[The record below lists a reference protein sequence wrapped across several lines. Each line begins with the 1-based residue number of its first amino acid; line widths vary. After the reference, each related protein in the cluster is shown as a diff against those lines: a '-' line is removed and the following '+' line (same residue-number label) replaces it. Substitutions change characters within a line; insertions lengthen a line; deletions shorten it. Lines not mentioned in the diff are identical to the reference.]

1 MKRKLLSAVLAA
13 SMLALTACGGAGQ
26 TQESET
32 SAVQESVTEATQ
44 TNASEESKEEGG
56 DIASRDTLNIAL
68 ADEIVSL
75 DPAYSYD
82 NLTNQVVNQI
92 TQGLLYFDYSGQLQP
107 QLCSSWEAKDA
118 TTYVYQIRDDV
129 NFSDGT
135 PMTMEDVLF
144 SLNRH
149 MDEEVA
155 SYLAWMYANVESIEQ
170 TGDWELTVHLST
182 PDAAWQ
188 YAFATTAGHI
198 ISKAYYE
205 AHADQFGQPGVGV
218 VGTGPYVLD
227 SWTTGSEIKLKYN
240 ENYWDSE
247 QEPQFKN
254 IDFKIITDANTQA
267 TALANG
273 QADYMFDPPTEM
285 LDTIR
290 QSEDMDVTEVDGWTV
305 LWMAMNCQSGPFSD
319 VNVRKAVAYALDKD
333 ALYEGVL
340 TENGSYAKNGMPF
353 SSALYGSEAD
363 SWNAY
368 AETAVDEKNDLEK
381 AKEYMAQSGYPD
393 GFDCSLYI
401 NQDSIYNSI
410 AVYVQAALSEIG
422 INVTIETKSGDEMS
436 NIQFGSTRDYDLAI
450 VRWTADY
457 PDVSGQLYPLF
468 HSSNIAEGGG
478 NTSCYSNEEVDRLLE
493 EEVASIDMKERT
505 ALMQEALTIIA
516 NDTPMIGFDYPF
528 KRVAMN
534 KNLTGFEANASI
546 TRNFFAKDLKTK

>member
-1 MKRKLLSAVLAA
+1 MKKKIFSLIMAA
-13 SMLALTACGGAGQ
+13 CVVMTAGCGGNA
-26 TQESET
+26 S
-32 SAVQESVTEATQ
+32 TQ
-44 TNASEESKEEGG
+44 TAEST
-56 DIASRDTLNIAL
+56 DTQTVSSIADRDTLNIVL

-107 QLCSSWEAKDA
+107 QLCSSWEAVDS

-129 NFSDGT
+129 CFSDGS

-149 MDEEVA
+149 MDEDVA
-155 SYLAWMYANVESIEQ
+155 SYLAWMYANVDSIEQ
-170 TGDWELTVHLST
+170 TGDWEITVHLSV

-198 ISKAYYE
+198 ISKEYYE
-205 AHADQFGQPGVGV
+205 ANAEQFGQPGVGV
-218 VGTGPYVLD
+218 IGTGPYVLD
-227 SWTTGSEIKLKYN
+227 SWTTGSEIKLTYN
-240 ENYWDSE
+240 ENYWDKE
-247 QEPQFKN
+247 NVPQFKN

-267 TALANG
+267 TTLASG

-290 QSEDMDVTEVDGWTV
+290 EAENMSVTEVDGWTV

-319 VNVRKAVAYALDKD
+319 VNVRKAVAYALYKD
-333 ALYEGVL
+333 SLYEGVL

-353 SSALYGSEAD
+353 SSALYGSESE
-363 SWNAY
+363 SWTAY
-368 AETAVDEKNDLEK
+368 AETAVDEKNDIEK
-381 AKEYMAQSGYPD
+381 AKEYLAQSAYPD
-393 GFDCSLYI
+393 GFECSLYI

-410 AVYVQAALSEIG
+410 AVYVQSALSQIG
-422 INVTIETKSGDEMS
+422 IDVTIETKSGDEMS

-478 NTSCYSNEEVDRLLE
+478 NTSCYSNPEVDALLE
-493 EEVASIDMKERT
+493 AEVASIDMKERT
-505 ALMQEALTIIA
+505 ELMQQALTIIA
-516 NDTPMIGFDYPF
+516 NDTPMIGFDYPY

-534 KNLTGFEANASI
+534 SELTGFEANASI
-546 TRNFFAKDLKTK
+546 TWNFFAKDLKTAE

>member
-1 MKRKLLSAVLAA
+1 MKKKIFSLIMAA
-13 SMLALTACGGAGQ
+13 CVVMTAGCGGNA
-26 TQESET
+26 S
-32 SAVQESVTEATQ
+32 TQ
-44 TNASEESKEEGG
+44 TAEST
-56 DIASRDTLNIAL
+56 DTQTVSSIADRDTLNIVL

-107 QLCSSWEAKDA
+107 QLCSSWEAVDS

-129 NFSDGT
+129 CFSDGS

-149 MDEEVA
+149 MDEDVA
-155 SYLAWMYANVESIEQ
+155 SYLAWMYANVDSIEQ
-170 TGDWELTVHLST
+170 TGDWEITVHLSV

-198 ISKAYYE
+198 ISKEYYE
-205 AHADQFGQPGVGV
+205 ANAEQFGQPGVGV
-218 VGTGPYVLD
+218 IGTGPYVLD
-227 SWTTGSEIKLKYN
+227 SWTTGSEIKLTYN
-240 ENYWDSE
+240 ENYWDKE
-247 QEPQFKN
+247 NVPQFKN

-267 TALANG
+267 TTLASG

-290 QSEDMDVTEVDGWTV
+290 EAENMSVTEVDGWTV

-333 ALYEGVL
+333 SLYEGVL

-353 SSALYGSEAD
+353 SSALYGSESE
-363 SWNAY
+363 SWTAY

-381 AKEYMAQSGYPD
+381 AKEYLAQSAYPD
-393 GFDCSLYI
+393 GFECSLYI

-410 AVYVQAALSEIG
+410 AVYVQSALSQIG
-422 INVTIETKSGDEMS
+422 IDVTIETKSGDEMS

-478 NTSCYSNEEVDRLLE
+478 NTSCYSNPEVDALLE
-493 EEVASIDMKERT
+493 AEVASIDMKERT
-505 ALMQEALTIIA
+505 ELMQQALTIIA
-516 NDTPMIGFDYPF
+516 NDTPMIGFDYPY

-534 KNLTGFEANASI
+534 SELTGFEANASI
-546 TRNFFAKDLKTK
+546 TWNFFAKDLKTAE

>member
-1 MKRKLLSAVLAA
+1 MKKKIFSLIMAA
-13 SMLALTACGGAGQ
+13 CVVMTAGCGGNA
-26 TQESET
+26 S
-32 SAVQESVTEATQ
+32 TQ
-44 TNASEESKEEGG
+44 TAEST
-56 DIASRDTLNIAL
+56 DTQTVSSIADRDTLNIVL

-107 QLCSSWEAKDA
+107 QLCSSWEAVDS

-129 NFSDGT
+129 CFSDGS

-149 MDEEVA
+149 MDEDVA
-155 SYLAWMYANVESIEQ
+155 SYLAWMYANVDSIEQ
-170 TGDWELTVHLST
+170 TGDWEITVHLSV

-198 ISKAYYE
+198 ISKEYYE
-205 AHADQFGQPGVGV
+205 ANAEQFGQPGVGV
-218 VGTGPYVLD
+218 IGTGPYVLD
-227 SWTTGSEIKLKYN
+227 SWTTGSEIKLTYN
-240 ENYWDSE
+240 ENYWDKE
-247 QEPQFKN
+247 NVPQFKN

-267 TALANG
+267 TTLASG

-290 QSEDMDVTEVDGWTV
+290 EAENMNVEEVDGWTV

-333 ALYEGVL
+333 SLYEGVL

-353 SSALYGSEAD
+353 SSALYGSESE
-363 SWNAY
+363 SWTAY
-368 AETAVDEKNDLEK
+368 AETAVDEKNDIEK
-381 AKEYMAQSGYPD
+381 AKEYLAQSAYPD
-393 GFDCSLYI
+393 GFECSLYI

-410 AVYVQAALSEIG
+410 AVYVQSALSQIG
-422 INVTIETKSGDEMS
+422 IDVTIETKSGDEMS

-478 NTSCYSNEEVDRLLE
+478 NTSCYSNPEVDALLE
-493 EEVASIDMKERT
+493 AEVASIDMKERT
-505 ALMQEALTIIA
+505 ELMQQALTIIA
-516 NDTPMIGFDYPF
+516 NDTPMIAFDYPY

-534 KNLTGFEANASI
+534 SELTGFEANASI
-546 TRNFFAKDLKTK
+546 TWNFFAKDLKTAE

>member
-1 MKRKLLSAVLAA
+1 MKKKIFSLVMAA
-13 SMLALTACGGAGQ
+13 CVVMTAGCGGNA
-26 TQESET
+26 S
-32 SAVQESVTEATQ
+32 TQ
-44 TNASEESKEEGG
+44 TAEST
-56 DIASRDTLNIAL
+56 DTQTVSSIADRDTLNIVL

-107 QLCSSWEAKDA
+107 QLCSSWEAVDS

-129 NFSDGT
+129 CFSDGS

-149 MDEEVA
+149 MDEDVA
-155 SYLAWMYANVESIEQ
+155 SYLAWMYANVDSIEQ
-170 TGDWELTVHLST
+170 TGDWEITVHLSV

-198 ISKAYYE
+198 ISKEYYE
-205 AHADQFGQPGVGV
+205 ANAEQFGQPGVGV
-218 VGTGPYVLD
+218 IGTGPYVLD
-227 SWTTGSEIKLKYN
+227 SWTTGSEIKLTYN
-240 ENYWDSE
+240 ENYWDKE
-247 QEPQFKN
+247 NVPQFKN

-267 TALANG
+267 TTLASG

-290 QSEDMDVTEVDGWTV
+290 EAENMSVTEVDGWTV

-333 ALYEGVL
+333 SLYEGVL

-353 SSALYGSEAD
+353 SSALYGSESE
-363 SWNAY
+363 SWTAY
-368 AETAVDEKNDLEK
+368 AETAVDEKNDIEK
-381 AKEYMAQSGYPD
+381 AKEYLAQSAYPD
-393 GFDCSLYI
+393 GFECSLYI

-410 AVYVQAALSEIG
+410 AVYVQSALSQIG
-422 INVTIETKSGDEMS
+422 IDVTIETKSGDEMS

-478 NTSCYSNEEVDRLLE
+478 NTSCYSNPEVDALLE
-493 EEVASIDMKERT
+493 AEVASIDMKERT
-505 ALMQEALTIIA
+505 ELMQQALTIIA
-516 NDTPMIGFDYPF
+516 NDTPMIGFDYPY

-534 KNLTGFEANASI
+534 SELTGFEANASI
-546 TRNFFAKDLKTK
+546 TWNFFAKDLKTAE

>member
-1 MKRKLLSAVLAA
+1 MKKKIFSLIMAA
-13 SMLALTACGGAGQ
+13 CVVMTAGCGGNA
-26 TQESET
+26 S
-32 SAVQESVTEATQ
+32 TQ
-44 TNASEESKEEGG
+44 TAEST
-56 DIASRDTLNIAL
+56 DTQTVSNIADRDTLNIVL

-107 QLCSSWEAKDA
+107 QLCSSWEAVDS

-129 NFSDGT
+129 CFSDGS

-149 MDEEVA
+149 MDEDVA
-155 SYLAWMYANVESIEQ
+155 SYLAWMYANVDSIEQ
-170 TGDWELTVHLST
+170 TGDWEITVHLSV

-198 ISKAYYE
+198 ISKEYYE
-205 AHADQFGQPGVGV
+205 ANAEQFGQPGVGV
-218 VGTGPYVLD
+218 IGTGPYVLD
-227 SWTTGSEIKLKYN
+227 SWTTGSEIKLTYN
-240 ENYWDSE
+240 ENYWDKE
-247 QEPQFKN
+247 NVPQFKN

-267 TALANG
+267 TTLASG

-290 QSEDMDVTEVDGWTV
+290 EAENMSVTEVDGWTV

-333 ALYEGVL
+333 SLYEGVL

-353 SSALYGSEAD
+353 SSALYGSESE
-363 SWNAY
+363 SWTAY
-368 AETAVDEKNDLEK
+368 AETAVDEKNDIEK
-381 AKEYMAQSGYPD
+381 AKEYLAQSAYPD
-393 GFDCSLYI
+393 GFECSLYI

-410 AVYVQAALSEIG
+410 AVYVQSALSQIG
-422 INVTIETKSGDEMS
+422 IDVTIETKSGDEMS

-478 NTSCYSNEEVDRLLE
+478 NTSCYSNPEVDALLE
-493 EEVASIDMKERT
+493 AEVASIDMKERT
-505 ALMQEALTIIA
+505 ELMQQALTIIA
-516 NDTPMIGFDYPF
+516 NDTPMIAFDYPY

-534 KNLTGFEANASI
+534 SELTGFEANASI
-546 TRNFFAKDLKTK
+546 TWNFFAKDLKTAE

>member
-1 MKRKLLSAVLAA
+1 MKKKIFSLIMAA
-13 SMLALTACGGAGQ
+13 CVVMTAGCGGNA
-26 TQESET
+26 S
-32 SAVQESVTEATQ
+32 TQ
-44 TNASEESKEEGG
+44 TAEST
-56 DIASRDTLNIAL
+56 DTQTVSNIADRDTLNIVL

-107 QLCSSWEAKDA
+107 QLCSSWEAVDS

-129 NFSDGT
+129 CFSDGS

-149 MDEEVA
+149 MDEDVA
-155 SYLAWMYANVESIEQ
+155 SYLAWMYANVDSIEQ
-170 TGDWELTVHLST
+170 TGDWEITVHLSV

-198 ISKAYYE
+198 ISKEYYE
-205 AHADQFGQPGVGV
+205 ANAEQFGQPGVGV
-218 VGTGPYVLD
+218 IGTGPYVLD
-227 SWTTGSEIKLKYN
+227 SWTTGSEIKLTYN
-240 ENYWDSE
+240 ENYWDKE
-247 QEPQFKN
+247 NVPQFKN

-267 TALANG
+267 TTLASG

-290 QSEDMDVTEVDGWTV
+290 EAENMSVTEVDGWTV

-333 ALYEGVL
+333 SLYEGVL

-353 SSALYGSEAD
+353 SSALYGSESE
-363 SWNAY
+363 SWTAY
-368 AETAVDEKNDLEK
+368 AETAVDEKNDIEK
-381 AKEYMAQSGYPD
+381 AKEYLAQSAYPD
-393 GFDCSLYI
+393 GFECSLYI

-410 AVYVQAALSEIG
+410 AVYVQSALSQIG
-422 INVTIETKSGDEMS
+422 IDVTIETKSGDEMS

-478 NTSCYSNEEVDRLLE
+478 NTSCYSNPEVDALLE
-493 EEVASIDMKERT
+493 AEVASIDMKERT
-505 ALMQEALTIIA
+505 ELMQQALTIIA
-516 NDTPMIGFDYPF
+516 NDTPMIGFDYPY

-534 KNLTGFEANASI
+534 SELTGFEANASI
-546 TRNFFAKDLKTK
+546 TWNFFAKDLKTAE

>member
-1 MKRKLLSAVLAA
+1 MKKKIFSLIMAA
-13 SMLALTACGGAGQ
+13 CVVMTAGCGGNA
-26 TQESET
+26 S
-32 SAVQESVTEATQ
+32 TQ
-44 TNASEESKEEGG
+44 TAEST
-56 DIASRDTLNIAL
+56 DTQTVSSIADRDTLNIVL

-107 QLCSSWEAKDA
+107 QLCSSWEAVDS

-129 NFSDGT
+129 CFSDGS

-149 MDEEVA
+149 MDEDVA
-155 SYLAWMYANVESIEQ
+155 SYLAWMYANVDSIEQ
-170 TGDWELTVHLST
+170 TGDWEITVHLSV

-198 ISKAYYE
+198 ISKEYYE
-205 AHADQFGQPGVGV
+205 ANAEQFGQPGVGV
-218 VGTGPYVLD
+218 IGTGPYVLD
-227 SWTTGSEIKLKYN
+227 SWTTGSEIKLTYN
-240 ENYWDSE
+240 ENYWDKE
-247 QEPQFKN
+247 NVPQFKN

-267 TALANG
+267 TTLASG

-290 QSEDMDVTEVDGWTV
+290 EAENMNVTEVDGWTV

-333 ALYEGVL
+333 SLYEGVL

-353 SSALYGSEAD
+353 SSALYGSESE
-363 SWNAY
+363 SWTAY
-368 AETAVDEKNDLEK
+368 AETAVDEKNDIEK
-381 AKEYMAQSGYPD
+381 AKEYLAQSAYPD
-393 GFDCSLYI
+393 GFECSLYI

-410 AVYVQAALSEIG
+410 AVYVQSALSQIG
-422 INVTIETKSGDEMS
+422 IDVTIETKSGDEMS

-478 NTSCYSNEEVDRLLE
+478 NTSCYSNPEVDALLE
-493 EEVASIDMKERT
+493 AEVASIDMKERT
-505 ALMQEALTIIA
+505 ELMQQALTIIA
-516 NDTPMIGFDYPF
+516 NDTPMIGFDYPY

-534 KNLTGFEANASI
+534 SELTGFEANASI
-546 TRNFFAKDLKTK
+546 TWNFFAKDLKTAE

>member
-1 MKRKLLSAVLAA
+1 MKKKIFSLIMAA
-13 SMLALTACGGAGQ
+13 CVVMTAGCGGNA
-26 TQESET
+26 S
-32 SAVQESVTEATQ
+32 TQ
-44 TNASEESKEEGG
+44 TAEST
-56 DIASRDTLNIAL
+56 DTQTVSSIADRDTLNIVL

-107 QLCSSWEAKDA
+107 QLCSSWEAVDS

-129 NFSDGT
+129 CFSDGS

-149 MDEEVA
+149 MDEDVA
-155 SYLAWMYANVESIEQ
+155 SYLAWMYANVDSIEQ
-170 TGDWELTVHLST
+170 TGDWEITVHLSV

-198 ISKAYYE
+198 ISKEYYE
-205 AHADQFGQPGVGV
+205 ENAEQFGQPGVGV
-218 VGTGPYVLD
+218 IGTGPYVLD
-227 SWTTGSEIKLKYN
+227 SWTTGSEIKLTYN
-240 ENYWDSE
+240 ENYWDKE
-247 QEPQFKN
+247 NVPQFKN

-267 TALANG
+267 TTLASG

-290 QSEDMDVTEVDGWTV
+290 EAENMSVTEVDGWTV

-333 ALYEGVL
+333 SLYEGVL

-353 SSALYGSEAD
+353 SSALYGSESE
-363 SWNAY
+363 SWTAY
-368 AETAVDEKNDLEK
+368 AETAVDEKNDIEK
-381 AKEYMAQSGYPD
+381 AKEYLAQSAYPD
-393 GFDCSLYI
+393 GFECSLYI

-410 AVYVQAALSEIG
+410 AVYVQSALSQIG
-422 INVTIETKSGDEMS
+422 IDVTIETKSGDEMS

-478 NTSCYSNEEVDRLLE
+478 NTSCYSNPEVDALLE
-493 EEVASIDMKERT
+493 AEVASIDMKERT
-505 ALMQEALTIIA
+505 ELMQQALTIIA
-516 NDTPMIGFDYPF
+516 NDTPMIAFDYPY

-534 KNLTGFEANASI
+534 SELTGFEANASI
-546 TRNFFAKDLKTK
+546 TWNFFAKDLKTAE

>member
-1 MKRKLLSAVLAA
+1 MKKKIFSLIMAA
-13 SMLALTACGGAGQ
+13 CVVMKAGCGGNA
-26 TQESET
+26 S
-32 SAVQESVTEATQ
+32 TQ
-44 TNASEESKEEGG
+44 TAEST
-56 DIASRDTLNIAL
+56 DTQTVSSIADRDTLNIVL

-107 QLCSSWEAKDA
+107 QLCSSWEAVDS

-129 NFSDGT
+129 CFSDGS

-149 MDEEVA
+149 MDEDVA
-155 SYLAWMYANVESIEQ
+155 SYLAWMYANVDSIEQ
-170 TGDWELTVHLST
+170 TGDWEITVHLSV

-198 ISKAYYE
+198 ISKEYYE
-205 AHADQFGQPGVGV
+205 ENAEQFGQPGVGV
-218 VGTGPYVLD
+218 IGTGPYVLD
-227 SWTTGSEIKLKYN
+227 SWTTGSEIKLTYN
-240 ENYWDSE
+240 ENYWDKE
-247 QEPQFKN
+247 NVPQFKN

-267 TALANG
+267 TTLASG

-290 QSEDMDVTEVDGWTV
+290 EAENMSVTEVDGWTV

-333 ALYEGVL
+333 SLYEGVL

-353 SSALYGSEAD
+353 SSALYGSESE
-363 SWNAY
+363 SWTAY
-368 AETAVDEKNDLEK
+368 AETAVDEKNDIEK
-381 AKEYMAQSGYPD
+381 AKEYLAQSAYPD
-393 GFDCSLYI
+393 GFECSLYI

-410 AVYVQAALSEIG
+410 AVYVQSALSQIG
-422 INVTIETKSGDEMS
+422 IDVTIETKSGDEMS

-478 NTSCYSNEEVDRLLE
+478 NTSCYSNPEVDALLE
-493 EEVASIDMKERT
+493 AEVASIDMKERT
-505 ALMQEALTIIA
+505 ELMQQALTIIA
-516 NDTPMIGFDYPF
+516 NDTPMIAFDYPY

-534 KNLTGFEANASI
+534 SELTGFEANASI
-546 TRNFFAKDLKTK
+546 TWNFFAKDLKTAE

>member
-1 MKRKLLSAVLAA
+1 MKKKIFSLIMAA
-13 SMLALTACGGAGQ
+13 CVVMTAGCGGNA
-26 TQESET
+26 S
-32 SAVQESVTEATQ
+32 TQ
-44 TNASEESKEEGG
+44 TAEST
-56 DIASRDTLNIAL
+56 DTQTVSSIADRDTLNIVL

-107 QLCSSWEAKDA
+107 QLCSSWEAVDS

-129 NFSDGT
+129 CFSDGS

-149 MDEEVA
+149 MDEDVA
-155 SYLAWMYANVESIEQ
+155 SYLAWMYANVDSIEQ
-170 TGDWELTVHLST
+170 TGDWEITVHLT
-182 PDAAWQ
+182 EPDAAWQ

-198 ISKAYYE
+198 ISKEYYE
-205 AHADQFGQPGVGV
+205 ENAEQFGQPGVGV
-218 VGTGPYVLD
+218 IGTGPYVLD
-227 SWTTGSEIKLKYN
+227 SWTTGSEIKLTYN
-240 ENYWDSE
+240 ENYWDKE
-247 QEPQFKN
+247 NVPQFKN

-267 TALANG
+267 TTLASG

-290 QSEDMDVTEVDGWTV
+290 EAENMSVTEVDGWTV

-333 ALYEGVL
+333 SLYEGVL

-353 SSALYGSEAD
+353 SSALYGSESE
-363 SWNAY
+363 SWTAY
-368 AETAVDEKNDLEK
+368 AETAVDEKNDIEK
-381 AKEYMAQSGYPD
+381 AKEYLAQSAYPD
-393 GFDCSLYI
+393 GFECSLYI

-410 AVYVQAALSEIG
+410 AVYVQSALSQIG
-422 INVTIETKSGDEMS
+422 IDVTIETKSGDEMS

-478 NTSCYSNEEVDRLLE
+478 NTSCYSNPEVDALLE
-493 EEVASIDMKERT
+493 AEVASIDMKERT
-505 ALMQEALTIIA
+505 ELMQQALTIIA
-516 NDTPMIGFDYPF
+516 NDTPMIGFDYPY

-534 KNLTGFEANASI
+534 SELTGFEANASI
-546 TRNFFAKDLKTK
+546 TWNFFAKDLKTAE

>member
-1 MKRKLLSAVLAA
+1 MKKKIFSLIMAA
-13 SMLALTACGGAGQ
+13 CVVMTAGCGGNA
-26 TQESET
+26 S
-32 SAVQESVTEATQ
+32 TQ
-44 TNASEESKEEGG
+44 TAEST
-56 DIASRDTLNIAL
+56 DTQTVSSIADRDTLNIVL

-107 QLCSSWEAKDA
+107 QLCSSWEAVDS

-129 NFSDGT
+129 CFSDGS

-149 MDEEVA
+149 MDEDVA
-155 SYLAWMYANVESIEQ
+155 SYLAWMYANVDSIEQ
-170 TGDWELTVHLST
+170 TGDWEITVHLSV

-198 ISKAYYE
+198 ISKEYYE
-205 AHADQFGQPGVGV
+205 ANDEQFGQPGVGV
-218 VGTGPYVLD
+218 IGTGPYVLD
-227 SWTTGSEIKLKYN
+227 SWTTGSEIKLTYN
-240 ENYWDSE
+240 ENYWDKE
-247 QEPQFKN
+247 NVPQFKN

-267 TALANG
+267 TTLASG

-290 QSEDMDVTEVDGWTV
+290 EAENMSVTEVDGWTV

-333 ALYEGVL
+333 SLYEGVL

-353 SSALYGSEAD
+353 SSALYGSESE
-363 SWNAY
+363 SWTAY
-368 AETAVDEKNDLEK
+368 AETAVDEKNDIEK
-381 AKEYMAQSGYPD
+381 AKEYLAQSAYPD
-393 GFDCSLYI
+393 GFECSLYI

-410 AVYVQAALSEIG
+410 AVYVQSALSQIG
-422 INVTIETKSGDEMS
+422 IDVTIETKSGDEMS

-450 VRWTADY
+450 VRWTSDY

-478 NTSCYSNEEVDRLLE
+478 NTSCYSNPEVDALLE
-493 EEVASIDMKERT
+493 AEVASIDMKERT
-505 ALMQEALTIIA
+505 ELMQQALTIIA
-516 NDTPMIGFDYPF
+516 NDTPMIGFDYPY

-534 KNLTGFEANASI
+534 SELTGFEANASI
-546 TRNFFAKDLKTK
+546 TWNFFAKDLKTAE

>member
-1 MKRKLLSAVLAA
+1 MKKKIFSLIMAA
-13 SMLALTACGGAGQ
+13 CVVMTAGCGGNA
-26 TQESET
+26 S
-32 SAVQESVTEATQ
+32 TQ
-44 TNASEESKEEGG
+44 TAEST
-56 DIASRDTLNIAL
+56 DTQTVSSIAERDTLNIVL

-107 QLCSSWEAKDA
+107 QLCSSWEAVDS

-129 NFSDGT
+129 CFSDGS

-149 MDEEVA
+149 MDEDVA
-155 SYLAWMYANVESIEQ
+155 SYLAWMYANVDSIEQ
-170 TGDWELTVHLST
+170 TGDWEITVHLSV

-198 ISKAYYE
+198 ISKEYYE
-205 AHADQFGQPGVGV
+205 ANAEQFGQPGVGV
-218 VGTGPYVLD
+218 IGTGPYVLD
-227 SWTTGSEIKLKYN
+227 SWTTGSEIKLTYN
-240 ENYWDSE
+240 ENYWDKE
-247 QEPQFKN
+247 NVPQFKN

-267 TALANG
+267 TTLASG

-290 QSEDMDVTEVDGWTV
+290 EAENMSVTEVDGWTV

-319 VNVRKAVAYALDKD
+319 ANVRKAVAYALDKD
-333 ALYEGVL
+333 SLYEGVL

-353 SSALYGSEAD
+353 SSALYGSESE
-363 SWNAY
+363 SWTAY
-368 AETAVDEKNDLEK
+368 AETAVDEKNDIEK
-381 AKEYMAQSGYPD
+381 AKEYLAQSAYPD
-393 GFDCSLYI
+393 GFECSLYI

-410 AVYVQAALSEIG
+410 AVYVQSALSQIG
-422 INVTIETKSGDEMS
+422 IDVTIETKSGDEMS

-478 NTSCYSNEEVDRLLE
+478 NTSCYSNPEVDALLE
-493 EEVASIDMKERT
+493 AEVASIDMKERT
-505 ALMQEALTIIA
+505 ELMQQALTIIA
-516 NDTPMIGFDYPF
+516 NDTPMIGFDYPY

-534 KNLTGFEANASI
+534 SELTGFEANASI
-546 TRNFFAKDLKTK
+546 TWNFFAKDLKTAE

>member
-1 MKRKLLSAVLAA
+1 MKKKIFSLIMAA
-13 SMLALTACGGAGQ
+13 CVVMTAGCGGNA
-26 TQESET
+26 S
-32 SAVQESVTEATQ
+32 TQ
-44 TNASEESKEEGG
+44 TAEST
-56 DIASRDTLNIAL
+56 DTQTVSSIADRDTLNIVL

-107 QLCSSWEAKDA
+107 QLCSSWEAVDS

-129 NFSDGT
+129 CFSDGS

-149 MDEEVA
+149 MDEDVA
-155 SYLAWMYANVESIEQ
+155 SYLAWMYANVDSIEQ
-170 TGDWELTVHLST
+170 TGDWEITVHLT
-182 PDAAWQ
+182 EPDAAWQ

-198 ISKAYYE
+198 ISKKYYE
-205 AHADQFGQPGVGV
+205 ENAEQFGQPGVGV
-218 VGTGPYVLD
+218 IGTGPYVLD
-227 SWTTGSEIKLKYN
+227 SWTTGSEIKLTYN
-240 ENYWDSE
+240 ENYWDKE
-247 QEPQFKN
+247 NVPQFKN

-267 TALANG
+267 TTLASG

-290 QSEDMDVTEVDGWTV
+290 EAENMSVEEVDGWTV

-319 VNVRKAVAYALDKD
+319 VNVRKAVAYTLDKD
-333 ALYEGVL
+333 SLYEGVL

-353 SSALYGSEAD
+353 SSALYGSEAE
-363 SWNAY
+363 SWTAY
-368 AETAVDEKNDLEK
+368 AETAVDEKNDIEK
-381 AKEYMAQSGYPD
+381 AKEYLAQSAYPD
-393 GFDCSLYI
+393 GFECSLYI

-410 AVYVQAALSEIG
+410 AVYVQSALSQIG
-422 INVTIETKSGDEMS
+422 IDVTIETKSGDEMS

-478 NTSCYSNEEVDRLLE
+478 NTSCYSNPEVDALLE
-493 EEVASIDMKERT
+493 AEVASIDMKERT
-505 ALMQEALTIIA
+505 ELMQQALTIIA
-516 NDTPMIGFDYPF
+516 NDTPMIAFDYPY

-534 KNLTGFEANASI
+534 SELTGFEANASI
-546 TRNFFAKDLKTK
+546 TWNFFAKDLKTAE

>member
-1 MKRKLLSAVLAA
+1 MKKKIFSLIMAA
-13 SMLALTACGGAGQ
+13 CVVMTAGCGGNA
-26 TQESET
+26 S
-32 SAVQESVTEATQ
+32 TQ
-44 TNASEESKEEGG
+44 TAEST
-56 DIASRDTLNIAL
+56 DTQTVSSIADRDTLNIVL

-107 QLCSSWEAKDA
+107 QLCSSWEAVDS

-129 NFSDGT
+129 CFSDGS

-149 MDEEVA
+149 MDEDVA
-155 SYLAWMYANVESIEQ
+155 SYLAWMYANVDSIEQ
-170 TGDWELTVHLST
+170 TGDWEITVHLSV

-198 ISKAYYE
+198 ISKEYYE
-205 AHADQFGQPGVGV
+205 ANAEQFGQPGVGV
-218 VGTGPYVLD
+218 IGTGPYVLD
-227 SWTTGSEIKLKYN
+227 SWTTGSEIKLTYN
-240 ENYWDSE
+240 ENYWDKE
-247 QEPQFKN
+247 NVPQFKN

-267 TALANG
+267 TTLASG

-290 QSEDMDVTEVDGWTV
+290 EAENMSVEEVDGWTV

-333 ALYEGVL
+333 SLYEGVL

-353 SSALYGSEAD
+353 SSALYGSESE
-363 SWNAY
+363 SWTAY
-368 AETAVDEKNDLEK
+368 AETAVDEKNDIEK
-381 AKEYMAQSGYPD
+381 AKEYLAQSAYPD
-393 GFDCSLYI
+393 GFECSLYI

-410 AVYVQAALSEIG
+410 AVYVQSALSQIG
-422 INVTIETKSGDEMS
+422 IDVTIETKSGDEMS

-478 NTSCYSNEEVDRLLE
+478 NTSCYSNPEVDALLE
-493 EEVASIDMKERT
+493 AEVASIDMKERT
-505 ALMQEALTIIA
+505 ELMQQALTIIA
-516 NDTPMIGFDYPF
+516 NDTPMIAFDYPY

-534 KNLTGFEANASI
+534 SELTGFEANASI
-546 TRNFFAKDLKTK
+546 TWNFFAKDLKTAE

>member
-1 MKRKLLSAVLAA
+1 MKKKIFSLIMAA
-13 SMLALTACGGAGQ
+13 CVVMTAGCGGNA
-26 TQESET
+26 S
-32 SAVQESVTEATQ
+32 TQ
-44 TNASEESKEEGG
+44 TAEST
-56 DIASRDTLNIAL
+56 DTQTVSSIADRDTLNIVL

-107 QLCSSWEAKDA
+107 QLCSSWEAVDS

-129 NFSDGT
+129 CFSDGS

-149 MDEEVA
+149 MDEDVA
-155 SYLAWMYANVESIEQ
+155 SYLAWMYANVDSIEQ
-170 TGDWELTVHLST
+170 TGDWEITVHLSV

-198 ISKAYYE
+198 ISKEYYE
-205 AHADQFGQPGVGV
+205 ANAEQFGQPGVGV
-218 VGTGPYVLD
+218 IGTGPYVLD
-227 SWTTGSEIKLKYN
+227 SWTTGSEIKLTYN
-240 ENYWDSE
+240 ENYWDKE
-247 QEPQFKN
+247 NVPQFKN

-267 TALANG
+267 TTLASG

-290 QSEDMDVTEVDGWTV
+290 EAENMNVEEVDGWTV

-333 ALYEGVL
+333 SLYEGVL

-353 SSALYGSEAD
+353 SSALYGSESE
-363 SWNAY
+363 SWTAY
-368 AETAVDEKNDLEK
+368 AETAVDEKNDIEK
-381 AKEYMAQSGYPD
+381 AKEYLAQSAYPD
-393 GFDCSLYI
+393 GFECSLYI

-410 AVYVQAALSEIG
+410 AVYVQSALSQIG
-422 INVTIETKSGDEMS
+422 IDVTIETKSGDEMS

-478 NTSCYSNEEVDRLLE
+478 NTSCYSNPEVDALLE
-493 EEVASIDMKERT
+493 AEVASIDMKERT
-505 ALMQEALTIIA
+505 ELMQQALTIIA
-516 NDTPMIGFDYPF
+516 NDTPMIGFDYPY

-534 KNLTGFEANASI
+534 SELTGFEANASI
-546 TRNFFAKDLKTK
+546 TWNFFAKDLKTAE

>member
-1 MKRKLLSAVLAA
+1 MKKKIFSLIMAA
-13 SMLALTACGGAGQ
+13 CVVMTAGCGGNA
-26 TQESET
+26 S
-32 SAVQESVTEATQ
+32 TQ
-44 TNASEESKEEGG
+44 TAEST
-56 DIASRDTLNIAL
+56 DTQTVSSIADRDTLNIVL

-107 QLCSSWEAKDA
+107 QLCSSWEAVDS

-129 NFSDGT
+129 CFSDGS

-149 MDEEVA
+149 MDEDVA
-155 SYLAWMYANVESIEQ
+155 SYLAWMYANVDSIEQ
-170 TGDWELTVHLST
+170 TGDWEITVHLSV

-198 ISKAYYE
+198 ISKEYYE
-205 AHADQFGQPGVGV
+205 ANAEQFGQPGVGV
-218 VGTGPYVLD
+218 IGTGPYVLD
-227 SWTTGSEIKLKYN
+227 SWTTGSEIKLTYN
-240 ENYWDSE
+240 ENYWDKE
-247 QEPQFKN
+247 NVPQFKN

-267 TALANG
+267 TTLASG

-290 QSEDMDVTEVDGWTV
+290 EAENMSVEEVDGWTV

-333 ALYEGVL
+333 SLYEGVL

-353 SSALYGSEAD
+353 SSALYGSEAE
-363 SWNAY
+363 SWTAY
-368 AETAVDEKNDLEK
+368 AETAVDEKNDIEK
-381 AKEYMAQSGYPD
+381 AKEYLAQSAYPD
-393 GFDCSLYI
+393 GFECSLYI

-410 AVYVQAALSEIG
+410 AVYVQSALSQIG
-422 INVTIETKSGDEMS
+422 IDVTIETKSGDEMS

-478 NTSCYSNEEVDRLLE
+478 NTSCYSNPEVDALLE
-493 EEVASIDMKERT
+493 AEVASIDMKERT
-505 ALMQEALTIIA
+505 ELMQQALTIIA
-516 NDTPMIGFDYPF
+516 NDTPMIGFDYPY

-534 KNLTGFEANASI
+534 SELTGFEANASI
-546 TRNFFAKDLKTK
+546 TWNFFAKDLKTAE

>member
-1 MKRKLLSAVLAA
+1 MKKKIFSLIMAA
-13 SMLALTACGGAGQ
+13 CVVMTAGCGGNA
-26 TQESET
+26 S
-32 SAVQESVTEATQ
+32 TQ
-44 TNASEESKEEGG
+44 TAEST
-56 DIASRDTLNIAL
+56 DTQTVSSIADRDTLNIVL

-107 QLCSSWEAKDA
+107 QLCSSWEAVDS

-129 NFSDGT
+129 CFSDGS

-149 MDEEVA
+149 MDEDVA
-155 SYLAWMYANVESIEQ
+155 SYLAWMYANVDSIEQ
-170 TGDWELTVHLST
+170 TGDWEITVHLSV

-198 ISKAYYE
+198 ISKEYYE
-205 AHADQFGQPGVGV
+205 ENAEQFGQPGVGV
-218 VGTGPYVLD
+218 IGTGPYVLD
-227 SWTTGSEIKLKYN
+227 SWTTGSEIKLTYN
-240 ENYWDSE
+240 ENYWDKE
-247 QEPQFKN
+247 NVPQFKN

-267 TALANG
+267 TTLASG

-290 QSEDMDVTEVDGWTV
+290 EAENMSVTEVDGWTV

-319 VNVRKAVAYALDKD
+319 VNVRKAVAYTLDKD
-333 ALYEGVL
+333 SLYEGVL

-353 SSALYGSEAD
+353 SSALYGSESE
-363 SWNAY
+363 SWTAY
-368 AETAVDEKNDLEK
+368 AETAVDEKNDIEK
-381 AKEYMAQSGYPD
+381 AKEYLAQSAYPD
-393 GFDCSLYI
+393 GFECSLYI

-410 AVYVQAALSEIG
+410 AVYVQSALSQIG
-422 INVTIETKSGDEMS
+422 IDVTIETKSGDEMS

-478 NTSCYSNEEVDRLLE
+478 NTSCYSNPEVDALLE
-493 EEVASIDMKERT
+493 AEVASIDMKERT
-505 ALMQEALTIIA
+505 ELMQQALTIIA
-516 NDTPMIGFDYPF
+516 NDTPMIGFDYPY

-534 KNLTGFEANASI
+534 SELTGFEANASI
-546 TRNFFAKDLKTK
+546 TWNFFAKDLKTAE

>member
-1 MKRKLLSAVLAA
+1 MKKKIFSLIMAA
-13 SMLALTACGGAGQ
+13 CVVMTAGCGGNA
-26 TQESET
+26 S
-32 SAVQESVTEATQ
+32 TQ
-44 TNASEESKEEGG
+44 TAEST
-56 DIASRDTLNIAL
+56 DTQTVSSIADRDTLNIVL

-107 QLCSSWEAKDA
+107 QLCSSWEAVDS

-129 NFSDGT
+129 CFSDGS

-149 MDEEVA
+149 MDEDVA
-155 SYLAWMYANVESIEQ
+155 SYLAWMYANVDSIEQ
-170 TGDWELTVHLST
+170 TGDWEITVHLSV

-198 ISKAYYE
+198 ISKEYYE
-205 AHADQFGQPGVGV
+205 ANAEQFGQPGVGV
-218 VGTGPYVLD
+218 IGTGPYVLD
-227 SWTTGSEIKLKYN
+227 SWTTGSEIKLTYN
-240 ENYWDSE
+240 ENYWDKE
-247 QEPQFKN
+247 NVPQFKN

-267 TALANG
+267 TTLASG

-290 QSEDMDVTEVDGWTV
+290 EAENMSVTEVDGWTV

-333 ALYEGVL
+333 SLYEGVL

-353 SSALYGSEAD
+353 SSALYGSESE
-363 SWNAY
+363 SWTAY
-368 AETAVDEKNDLEK
+368 AETAVDEKNDIEK
-381 AKEYMAQSGYPD
+381 AKEYLAQSAYPD
-393 GFDCSLYI
+393 GFECSLYI

-410 AVYVQAALSEIG
+410 AVYVQSALSQIG
-422 INVTIETKSGDEMS
+422 IDVTIETKSGDEMS

-478 NTSCYSNEEVDRLLE
+478 NTSCYSNPEVDALLE
-493 EEVASIDMKERT
+493 AEVASIDMKERT
-505 ALMQEALTIIA
+505 ELMQQALTIIA
-516 NDTPMIGFDYPF
+516 NDTPMIAFDYPY

-534 KNLTGFEANASI
+534 SELTGFEANASI
-546 TRNFFAKDLKTK
+546 TWNFFAKDLKTAE

>member
-1 MKRKLLSAVLAA
+1 MKKKIFSLIMAA
-13 SMLALTACGGAGQ
+13 CVVMTAGCGGNA
-26 TQESET
+26 S
-32 SAVQESVTEATQ
+32 TQ
-44 TNASEESKEEGG
+44 TAEST
-56 DIASRDTLNIAL
+56 DTQTVSSIADRDTLNIVL

-107 QLCSSWEAKDA
+107 QLCSSWEAVDS

-129 NFSDGT
+129 CFSDGS

-149 MDEEVA
+149 MDEDVA
-155 SYLAWMYANVESIEQ
+155 SYLAWMYANVDSIEQ
-170 TGDWELTVHLST
+170 TGDWEITVHLSV

-198 ISKAYYE
+198 ISKEYYE
-205 AHADQFGQPGVGV
+205 ENAEQFGQPGVGV
-218 VGTGPYVLD
+218 IGTGPYVLD
-227 SWTTGSEIKLKYN
+227 SWTTGSEIKLTYN
-240 ENYWDSE
+240 ENYWDKE
-247 QEPQFKN
+247 NVPQFKN

-267 TALANG
+267 TTLASG

-290 QSEDMDVTEVDGWTV
+290 EAENMNVTEVDGWTV

-333 ALYEGVL
+333 SLYEGVL

-353 SSALYGSEAD
+353 SSALYGSESE
-363 SWNAY
+363 SWTAY
-368 AETAVDEKNDLEK
+368 AETAVDEKNDIEK
-381 AKEYMAQSGYPD
+381 AKEYLAQSAYPD
-393 GFDCSLYI
+393 GFECSLYI

-410 AVYVQAALSEIG
+410 AVYVQSALSQIG
-422 INVTIETKSGDEMS
+422 IDVTIETKSGDEMS

-478 NTSCYSNEEVDRLLE
+478 NTSCYSNPEVDALLE
-493 EEVASIDMKERT
+493 AEVASIDMKERT
-505 ALMQEALTIIA
+505 ELMQQALTIIA
-516 NDTPMIGFDYPF
+516 NDTPMIGFDYPY

-534 KNLTGFEANASI
+534 SELTGFEANASI
-546 TRNFFAKDLKTK
+546 TWNFFAKDLKTAE

>member
-1 MKRKLLSAVLAA
+1 MKKKIFSLIMAA
-13 SMLALTACGGAGQ
+13 CVVMTAGCGGNA
-26 TQESET
+26 S
-32 SAVQESVTEATQ
+32 TQ
-44 TNASEESKEEGG
+44 TAEST
-56 DIASRDTLNIAL
+56 DTQTVSSIADRDTLNIVL

-107 QLCSSWEAKDA
+107 QLCSSWEAVDS

-129 NFSDGT
+129 CFSDGS

-149 MDEEVA
+149 MDEDVA
-155 SYLAWMYANVESIEQ
+155 SYLAWMYANVDSIEQ
-170 TGDWELTVHLST
+170 TGDWEITVHLSV

-198 ISKAYYE
+198 ISKEYYE
-205 AHADQFGQPGVGV
+205 ANAEQFGQPGVGV
-218 VGTGPYVLD
+218 IGTGPYVLD
-227 SWTTGSEIKLKYN
+227 SWTTGSEIKLTYN
-240 ENYWDSE
+240 ENYWDKE
-247 QEPQFKN
+247 NVPQFKN

-267 TALANG
+267 TTLASG

-290 QSEDMDVTEVDGWTV
+290 EAENMSVTEVDGWTV

-333 ALYEGVL
+333 SLYEGVL

-353 SSALYGSEAD
+353 SSALYGSESE
-363 SWNAY
+363 SWTAY
-368 AETAVDEKNDLEK
+368 AETAVDEKNDIEK
-381 AKEYMAQSGYPD
+381 AKEYLAQSAYPD
-393 GFDCSLYI
+393 GFECSLYI

-410 AVYVQAALSEIG
+410 AVYVQSALRQIG
-422 INVTIETKSGDEMS
+422 IDVTIETKSGDEMS

-478 NTSCYSNEEVDRLLE
+478 NTSCYSNPEVDALLE
-493 EEVASIDMKERT
+493 AEVASIDMKERT
-505 ALMQEALTIIA
+505 ELMQQALTIIA
-516 NDTPMIGFDYPF
+516 NDTPMIGFDYPY

-534 KNLTGFEANASI
+534 SELTGFEANASI
-546 TRNFFAKDLKTK
+546 TWNFFAKDLKTAE

>member
-1 MKRKLLSAVLAA
+1 MKKKIFSLIMAA
-13 SMLALTACGGAGQ
+13 CVVMTAGCGGNA
-26 TQESET
+26 S
-32 SAVQESVTEATQ
+32 TQ
-44 TNASEESKEEGG
+44 TAEST
-56 DIASRDTLNIAL
+56 DTQTVSSIADRDTLNIVL

-107 QLCSSWEAKDA
+107 QLCSSWEAVDS

-129 NFSDGT
+129 CFSDGS

-149 MDEEVA
+149 MDEDVA
-155 SYLAWMYANVESIEQ
+155 SYLAWMYANVDSIEQ
-170 TGDWELTVHLST
+170 TGDWEITVHLT
-182 PDAAWQ
+182 EPDAAWQ

-198 ISKAYYE
+198 ISKEYYE
-205 AHADQFGQPGVGV
+205 ANAEQFGQPGVGV
-218 VGTGPYVLD
+218 IGTGPYVLD
-227 SWTTGSEIKLKYN
+227 SWTTGSEIKLTYN
-240 ENYWDSE
+240 ENYWDKE
-247 QEPQFKN
+247 NVPQFKN

-267 TALANG
+267 TTLASG

-290 QSEDMDVTEVDGWTV
+290 EAENMSVTEVDGWTV

-333 ALYEGVL
+333 SLYEGVL

-353 SSALYGSEAD
+353 SSALYGSESE
-363 SWNAY
+363 SWTAY
-368 AETAVDEKNDLEK
+368 AETAVDEKNDIEK
-381 AKEYMAQSGYPD
+381 AKEYLAQSAYPD
-393 GFDCSLYI
+393 GFECSLYI

-410 AVYVQAALSEIG
+410 AVYVQSALSQIG
-422 INVTIETKSGDEMS
+422 IDVTIETKSGDEMS

-478 NTSCYSNEEVDRLLE
+478 NTSCYSNPEVDALLE
-493 EEVASIDMKERT
+493 AEVASIDMKERT
-505 ALMQEALTIIA
+505 ELMQQALTIIA
-516 NDTPMIGFDYPF
+516 NDTPMIAFDYPY

-534 KNLTGFEANASI
+534 SELTGFEANASI
-546 TRNFFAKDLKTK
+546 TWNFFAKDLKTAE

>member
-1 MKRKLLSAVLAA
+1 MKKKIFSLVMAA
-13 SMLALTACGGAGQ
+13 CVVMTAGCGGNA
-26 TQESET
+26 S
-32 SAVQESVTEATQ
+32 TQ
-44 TNASEESKEEGG
+44 TAEST
-56 DIASRDTLNIAL
+56 DTQTVSSIADRDTLNIVL

-107 QLCSSWEAKDA
+107 QLCSSWEAVDS

-129 NFSDGT
+129 CFSDGS

-149 MDEEVA
+149 MDEDVA
-155 SYLAWMYANVESIEQ
+155 SYLAWMYANVDSIEQ
-170 TGDWELTVHLST
+170 TGDWEITVHLSV

-198 ISKAYYE
+198 ISKEYYE
-205 AHADQFGQPGVGV
+205 ANAEQFGQPGVGV
-218 VGTGPYVLD
+218 IGTGPYVLD
-227 SWTTGSEIKLKYN
+227 SWTTGSEIKLTYN
-240 ENYWDSE
+240 ENYWDKE
-247 QEPQFKN
+247 NVPQFKN

-267 TALANG
+267 TTLASG

-290 QSEDMDVTEVDGWTV
+290 EAENMSVTEVDGWTV

-333 ALYEGVL
+333 SLYEGVL

-353 SSALYGSEAD
+353 SSALYGSESE
-363 SWNAY
+363 SWTAY
-368 AETAVDEKNDLEK
+368 AETAVDEKNDIEK
-381 AKEYMAQSGYPD
+381 AKEYLAQSAYPD
-393 GFDCSLYI
+393 GFECSLYI

-410 AVYVQAALSEIG
+410 AVYVQSALSQIG
-422 INVTIETKSGDEMS
+422 IDVTIETKSGDEMS

-478 NTSCYSNEEVDRLLE
+478 NTSCYSNPEVDALLE
-493 EEVASIDMKERT
+493 DEVASIDMKERT
-505 ALMQEALTIIA
+505 ELMQQALTIIA
-516 NDTPMIGFDYPF
+516 NDTPMIGFDYPY

-534 KNLTGFEANASI
+534 SELTGFEANASI
-546 TRNFFAKDLKTK
+546 TWNFFAKDLKTAE

>member
-1 MKRKLLSAVLAA
+1 MKKKIFSLIMAA
-13 SMLALTACGGAGQ
+13 CVVMTAGCGGDA
-26 TQESET
+26 S
-32 SAVQESVTEATQ
+32 TQ
-44 TNASEESKEEGG
+44 TAEST
-56 DIASRDTLNIAL
+56 DTQTVSSIADRDTLNIVL

-107 QLCSSWEAKDA
+107 QLCSSWEAVDS

-129 NFSDGT
+129 CFSDGS

-149 MDEEVA
+149 MDEDVA
-155 SYLAWMYANVESIEQ
+155 SYLAWMYANVDSIEQ
-170 TGDWELTVHLST
+170 TGDWEITVHLSV

-198 ISKAYYE
+198 ISKEYYE
-205 AHADQFGQPGVGV
+205 ANAEQFGQPGVGV
-218 VGTGPYVLD
+218 IGTGPYVLD
-227 SWTTGSEIKLKYN
+227 SWTTGSEIKLTYN
-240 ENYWDSE
+240 ENYWDKE
-247 QEPQFKN
+247 NVPQFKN

-267 TALANG
+267 TTLASG

-290 QSEDMDVTEVDGWTV
+290 EAENMSVTEVDGWTV

-333 ALYEGVL
+333 SLYEGVL

-353 SSALYGSEAD
+353 SSALYGSESE
-363 SWNAY
+363 SWTAY
-368 AETAVDEKNDLEK
+368 AETAVDEKNDIEK
-381 AKEYMAQSGYPD
+381 AKEYLAQSAYPD
-393 GFDCSLYI
+393 GFECSLYI

-410 AVYVQAALSEIG
+410 AVYVQSALSQIG
-422 INVTIETKSGDEMS
+422 IDVTIETKSGDEMS

-478 NTSCYSNEEVDRLLE
+478 NTSCYSNPEVDALLE
-493 EEVASIDMKERT
+493 AEVASIDMKERT
-505 ALMQEALTIIA
+505 ELMQQALTIIA
-516 NDTPMIGFDYPF
+516 NDTPMIGFDYPY

-534 KNLTGFEANASI
+534 SELTGFEANASI
-546 TRNFFAKDLKTK
+546 TWNFFAKDLKTAE

>member
-1 MKRKLLSAVLAA
+1 MKKKIFSLIMAA
-13 SMLALTACGGAGQ
+13 CVVMTAGCGGNA
-26 TQESET
+26 S
-32 SAVQESVTEATQ
+32 TQ
-44 TNASEESKEEGG
+44 TAEST
-56 DIASRDTLNIAL
+56 DTQTVSSIADRDTLNIVL

-107 QLCSSWEAKDA
+107 QLCSSWEAVDS

-129 NFSDGT
+129 CFSDGS

-149 MDEEVA
+149 MGEDVA
-155 SYLAWMYANVESIEQ
+155 SYLAWMYANVDSIEQ
-170 TGDWELTVHLST
+170 TGDWEITVHLSV

-198 ISKAYYE
+198 ISKEYYE
-205 AHADQFGQPGVGV
+205 ENAEQFGQPGVGV
-218 VGTGPYVLD
+218 IGTGPYVLD
-227 SWTTGSEIKLKYN
+227 SWTTGSEIKLTYN
-240 ENYWDSE
+240 ENYWDKE
-247 QEPQFKN
+247 NVPQFKN

-267 TALANG
+267 TTLASG

-290 QSEDMDVTEVDGWTV
+290 EAENMNVTEVDGWTV

-333 ALYEGVL
+333 SLYEGVL

-353 SSALYGSEAD
+353 SSALYGSESE
-363 SWNAY
+363 SWTAY
-368 AETAVDEKNDLEK
+368 AETAVDEKNDIEK
-381 AKEYMAQSGYPD
+381 AKEYLAQSAYPD
-393 GFDCSLYI
+393 GFECSLYI

-410 AVYVQAALSEIG
+410 AVYVQSALSQIG
-422 INVTIETKSGDEMS
+422 IDVTIETKSGDEMS

-478 NTSCYSNEEVDRLLE
+478 NTSCYSNPEVDALLE
-493 EEVASIDMKERT
+493 AEVASIDMKERT
-505 ALMQEALTIIA
+505 ELMQQALTIIA
-516 NDTPMIGFDYPF
+516 NDTPMIGFDYPY

-534 KNLTGFEANASI
+534 SELTGFEANASI
-546 TRNFFAKDLKTK
+546 TWNFFAKDLKTAE

>member
-1 MKRKLLSAVLAA
+1 MKKKIFSLIMAA
-13 SMLALTACGGAGQ
+13 CVVMTAGCGGNA
-26 TQESET
+26 S
-32 SAVQESVTEATQ
+32 TQ
-44 TNASEESKEEGG
+44 TAEST
-56 DIASRDTLNIAL
+56 DTQTVSSIADRDTLNIVL

-107 QLCSSWEAKDA
+107 QLCSSWEAVDS

-129 NFSDGT
+129 CFSDGS

-149 MDEEVA
+149 MDEDVA
-155 SYLAWMYANVESIEQ
+155 SYLAWMYANVDSIEQ
-170 TGDWELTVHLST
+170 TGDWEITVHLSV

-198 ISKAYYE
+198 ISKEYYE
-205 AHADQFGQPGVGV
+205 ANAEQFGQPGVGV
-218 VGTGPYVLD
+218 IGTGPYVLD
-227 SWTTGSEIKLKYN
+227 SWTTGSEIKLTYN
-240 ENYWDSE
+240 ENYWDKE
-247 QEPQFKN
+247 NVPQFKN

-267 TALANG
+267 TTLASG

-290 QSEDMDVTEVDGWTV
+290 EAENMSVTEVDGWTV

-333 ALYEGVL
+333 SLYEGVL

-353 SSALYGSEAD
+353 SSALYGSEAE
-363 SWNAY
+363 SWTAY
-368 AETAVDEKNDLEK
+368 AETAVDEKNDIEK
-381 AKEYMAQSGYPD
+381 AKEYLAQSAYPD
-393 GFDCSLYI
+393 GFECSLYI

-410 AVYVQAALSEIG
+410 AVYVQSALSQIG
-422 INVTIETKSGDEMS
+422 IDVTIETKSGDEMS

-478 NTSCYSNEEVDRLLE
+478 NTSCYSNPEVDALLE
-493 EEVASIDMKERT
+493 AEVASIDMKERT
-505 ALMQEALTIIA
+505 ELMQQALTIIA
-516 NDTPMIGFDYPF
+516 NDTPMIGFDYPY

-534 KNLTGFEANASI
+534 SELTGFEANASI
-546 TRNFFAKDLKTK
+546 TWNFFAKDLKTAE

>member
-1 MKRKLLSAVLAA
+1 MKKKIFSLIMAA
-13 SMLALTACGGAGQ
+13 CVVMTAGCGGNA
-26 TQESET
+26 S
-32 SAVQESVTEATQ
+32 TQ
-44 TNASEESKEEGG
+44 TAEST
-56 DIASRDTLNIAL
+56 DTQTVSSIADRDTLNIVL

-107 QLCSSWEAKDA
+107 QLCSSWEAVDS

-129 NFSDGT
+129 CFSDGS

-149 MDEEVA
+149 MDEDVA
-155 SYLAWMYANVESIEQ
+155 SYLAWMYANVDSIEQ
-170 TGDWELTVHLST
+170 TGDWEITVHLSV

-198 ISKAYYE
+198 ISKEYYE
-205 AHADQFGQPGVGV
+205 ANAEQFGQPGVGV
-218 VGTGPYVLD
+218 IGTGPYVLD
-227 SWTTGSEIKLKYN
+227 SWTTGSEIKLTYN
-240 ENYWDSE
+240 ENYWDKE
-247 QEPQFKN
+247 NVPQFKN

-267 TALANG
+267 TTLASG

-290 QSEDMDVTEVDGWTV
+290 EAENMSVTEVDGWTV

-333 ALYEGVL
+333 SLYEGVL

-353 SSALYGSEAD
+353 SSALYGSESE
-363 SWNAY
+363 SWTAY
-368 AETAVDEKNDLEK
+368 AETAVDEKNDIEK
-381 AKEYMAQSGYPD
+381 AKEYLAQSAYPD
-393 GFDCSLYI
+393 GFECSLYI

-410 AVYVQAALSEIG
+410 AVYVQSALSQIG
-422 INVTIETKSGDEMS
+422 IDVTIETKSGDEMS

-478 NTSCYSNEEVDRLLE
+478 NTSCYSNPEVDALLE
-493 EEVASIDMKERT
+493 DEVASIDMKERT
-505 ALMQEALTIIA
+505 ELMQQALTIIA
-516 NDTPMIGFDYPF
+516 NDTPMIAFDYPY

-534 KNLTGFEANASI
+534 SELTGFEANASI
-546 TRNFFAKDLKTK
+546 TWNFFAKDLKTAE

>member
-1 MKRKLLSAVLAA
+1 MKKKIFSLIMAA
-13 SMLALTACGGAGQ
+13 CVVMTAGCGGNA
-26 TQESET
+26 S
-32 SAVQESVTEATQ
+32 TQ
-44 TNASEESKEEGG
+44 TAEST
-56 DIASRDTLNIAL
+56 DTQTVSSIADRDTLNIVL

-107 QLCSSWEAKDA
+107 QLCSSWEAVDS

-129 NFSDGT
+129 CFSDGS

-149 MDEEVA
+149 MDEDVA
-155 SYLAWMYANVESIEQ
+155 SYLAWMYANVDSIEQ
-170 TGDWELTVHLST
+170 TGDWEITVHLSV

-198 ISKAYYE
+198 ISKEYYE
-205 AHADQFGQPGVGV
+205 ANAEQFGQPGVGV
-218 VGTGPYVLD
+218 IGTGPYVLD
-227 SWTTGSEIKLKYN
+227 SWTTGSEIKLTYN
-240 ENYWDSE
+240 ENYWDKE
-247 QEPQFKN
+247 NVPQFKN

-267 TALANG
+267 TTLASG

-290 QSEDMDVTEVDGWTV
+290 EAENMSVTEVDGWTV

-333 ALYEGVL
+333 SLYEGVL

-353 SSALYGSEAD
+353 SSALYGSESE
-363 SWNAY
+363 SWTAY
-368 AETAVDEKNDLEK
+368 AETAVDEKNDIEK
-381 AKEYMAQSGYPD
+381 AKEYLAQSAYPD
-393 GFDCSLYI
+393 GFECSLYI

-410 AVYVQAALSEIG
+410 AVYVQSALSQIV
-422 INVTIETKSGDEMS
+422 IDVTIETKSGDEMS

-478 NTSCYSNEEVDRLLE
+478 NTSCYSNPEVDALLE
-493 EEVASIDMKERT
+493 AEVASIDMKERT
-505 ALMQEALTIIA
+505 ELMQQALTIIA
-516 NDTPMIGFDYPF
+516 NDTPMIGFDYPY

-534 KNLTGFEANASI
+534 SELTGFEANASI
-546 TRNFFAKDLKTK
+546 TWNFFAKDLKTAE

>member
-1 MKRKLLSAVLAA
+1 MKKKIFSLIMAA
-13 SMLALTACGGAGQ
+13 CVVMTAGCGGNA
-26 TQESET
+26 S
-32 SAVQESVTEATQ
+32 TQ
-44 TNASEESKEEGG
+44 TAEST
-56 DIASRDTLNIAL
+56 DTQTVSSIADRDTLNIVL

-107 QLCSSWEAKDA
+107 QLCSSWEAVDS

-129 NFSDGT
+129 CFSDGS

-149 MDEEVA
+149 MDEDVA
-155 SYLAWMYANVESIEQ
+155 SYLAWMYANVDSIEQ
-170 TGDWELTVHLST
+170 TGDWEITVHLT
-182 PDAAWQ
+182 EPDAAWQ

-198 ISKAYYE
+198 ISKKYYE
-205 AHADQFGQPGVGV
+205 ENAEQFGQPGVGV
-218 VGTGPYVLD
+218 IGTGPYVLD
-227 SWTTGSEIKLKYN
+227 SWTTGSEIKLTYN
-240 ENYWDSE
+240 ENYWDKE
-247 QEPQFKN
+247 NVPQFKN

-267 TALANG
+267 TTLASG

-290 QSEDMDVTEVDGWTV
+290 EAENMSVEEVDGWTV

-333 ALYEGVL
+333 SLYEGVL

-353 SSALYGSEAD
+353 SSALYGSESE
-363 SWNAY
+363 SWTAY
-368 AETAVDEKNDLEK
+368 AETAVDEKNDIEK
-381 AKEYMAQSGYPD
+381 AKEYLAQSAYPD
-393 GFDCSLYI
+393 GFECSLYI

-410 AVYVQAALSEIG
+410 AVYVQSALSQIG
-422 INVTIETKSGDEMS
+422 IDVTIETKSGDEMS

-478 NTSCYSNEEVDRLLE
+478 NTSCYSNPEVDALLE
-493 EEVASIDMKERT
+493 AEVASIDMKERT
-505 ALMQEALTIIA
+505 ELMQQALTIIA
-516 NDTPMIGFDYPF
+516 NDTPMIGFDYPY

-534 KNLTGFEANASI
+534 SELTGFEANASI
-546 TRNFFAKDLKTK
+546 TWNFFAKDLKTAE

>member
-1 MKRKLLSAVLAA
+1 MKKKIFSLIMAA
-13 SMLALTACGGAGQ
+13 CVVMTAGCGGNA
-26 TQESET
+26 S
-32 SAVQESVTEATQ
+32 TQ
-44 TNASEESKEEGG
+44 TAEST
-56 DIASRDTLNIAL
+56 DTQTVSSIADRDTLNIVL

-107 QLCSSWEAKDA
+107 QLCSSWEAVDS

-129 NFSDGT
+129 CFSDGS

-149 MDEEVA
+149 MDEDVA
-155 SYLAWMYANVESIEQ
+155 SYLAWMYANVDSIEQ
-170 TGDWELTVHLST
+170 TGDWEITVHLSV

-198 ISKAYYE
+198 ISKEYYE
-205 AHADQFGQPGVGV
+205 ENAEQFGQPGVGV
-218 VGTGPYVLD
+218 IGTGPYVLD
-227 SWTTGSEIKLKYN
+227 SWTTGSEIKLTYN
-240 ENYWDSE
+240 ENYWDKE
-247 QEPQFKN
+247 NVPQFKN

-267 TALANG
+267 TTLASG

-290 QSEDMDVTEVDGWTV
+290 EAENMSVTEVDGWTV

-319 VNVRKAVAYALDKD
+319 ANVRKAVAYALDKD
-333 ALYEGVL
+333 SLYEGVL

-353 SSALYGSEAD
+353 SSALYGSESE
-363 SWNAY
+363 SWTAY
-368 AETAVDEKNDLEK
+368 AETAVDEKNDIEK
-381 AKEYMAQSGYPD
+381 AKEYLAQSAYPD
-393 GFDCSLYI
+393 GFECSLYI

-410 AVYVQAALSEIG
+410 AVYVQSALSQIG
-422 INVTIETKSGDEMS
+422 IDVTIETKSGDEMS

-478 NTSCYSNEEVDRLLE
+478 NTSCYSIPEVDALLE
-493 EEVASIDMKERT
+493 AEVASIDMKERT
-505 ALMQEALTIIA
+505 ELMQQALTIIA
-516 NDTPMIGFDYPF
+516 NDTPMIGFDYPY

-534 KNLTGFEANASI
+534 SELTGFEANASI
-546 TRNFFAKDLKTK
+546 TWNFFAKDLKTAE

>member
-1 MKRKLLSAVLAA
+1 MKKKIFSLIMAA
-13 SMLALTACGGAGQ
+13 CVVMTAGCGGNA
-26 TQESET
+26 S
-32 SAVQESVTEATQ
+32 TQ
-44 TNASEESKEEGG
+44 TAEST
-56 DIASRDTLNIAL
+56 DTQTVSSIADRDTLNIVL

-107 QLCSSWEAKDA
+107 QLCSSWEAVDS

-129 NFSDGT
+129 CFSDGS

-149 MDEEVA
+149 MDEDVA
-155 SYLAWMYANVESIEQ
+155 SYLAWMYANVDSIEQ
-170 TGDWELTVHLST
+170 TGDWEITVHLSV

-198 ISKAYYE
+198 ISKEYYE
-205 AHADQFGQPGVGV
+205 ANAEQFGQPGVGV
-218 VGTGPYVLD
+218 IGTGPYVLD
-227 SWTTGSEIKLKYN
+227 SWTTGSEIKLTYN
-240 ENYWDSE
+240 ENYWDKE
-247 QEPQFKN
+247 NVPQFKN

-267 TALANG
+267 TTLAAG

-290 QSEDMDVTEVDGWTV
+290 EAENMSVTEVDGWTV

-319 VNVRKAVAYALDKD
+319 ANVRKAVAYALDKD
-333 ALYEGVL
+333 SLYEGVL

-353 SSALYGSEAD
+353 SSALYGSESE
-363 SWNAY
+363 SWTAY
-368 AETAVDEKNDLEK
+368 AETAVDEKNDIEK
-381 AKEYMAQSGYPD
+381 AKEYLAQSAYPD
-393 GFDCSLYI
+393 GFECSLYI

-410 AVYVQAALSEIG
+410 AVYVQSALSQIG
-422 INVTIETKSGDEMS
+422 IDVTIETKSGDEMS

-478 NTSCYSNEEVDRLLE
+478 NTSCYSNPEVDALLE
-493 EEVASIDMKERT
+493 AEVASIDMKERT
-505 ALMQEALTIIA
+505 ELMQQALTIIA
-516 NDTPMIGFDYPF
+516 NDTPMIGFDYPY

-534 KNLTGFEANASI
+534 SELTGFEANASI
-546 TRNFFAKDLKTK
+546 TWNFFAKDLKTAE

>member
-1 MKRKLLSAVLAA
+1 MKKKIFSLIMAA
-13 SMLALTACGGAGQ
+13 CVVMTAGCGGNA
-26 TQESET
+26 S
-32 SAVQESVTEATQ
+32 TQ
-44 TNASEESKEEGG
+44 TEEST
-56 DIASRDTLNIAL
+56 DTQTVSSIADRDTLNIVL

-107 QLCSSWEAKDA
+107 QLCSSWEAVDS

-129 NFSDGT
+129 CFSDGS

-149 MDEEVA
+149 MDEDVA
-155 SYLAWMYANVESIEQ
+155 SYLAWMYANVDSIEQ
-170 TGDWELTVHLST
+170 TGDWEITVHLSV

-198 ISKAYYE
+198 ISKEYYE
-205 AHADQFGQPGVGV
+205 ANAEQFGQPGVGV
-218 VGTGPYVLD
+218 IGTGPYVLD
-227 SWTTGSEIKLKYN
+227 SWTTGSEIKLTYN
-240 ENYWDSE
+240 ENYWDKE
-247 QEPQFKN
+247 NVPQFKN

-267 TALANG
+267 TTLASG

-290 QSEDMDVTEVDGWTV
+290 EAENMSVTEVDGWTV

-333 ALYEGVL
+333 SLYEGVL

-353 SSALYGSEAD
+353 SSALYGSESE
-363 SWNAY
+363 SWTAY
-368 AETAVDEKNDLEK
+368 AETAVDEKNDIEK
-381 AKEYMAQSGYPD
+381 AKEYLAQSAYPD
-393 GFDCSLYI
+393 GFECSLYI

-410 AVYVQAALSEIG
+410 AVYVQSALSQIG
-422 INVTIETKSGDEMS
+422 IDVTIETKSGDEMS

-478 NTSCYSNEEVDRLLE
+478 NTSCYSNPEVDALLE
-493 EEVASIDMKERT
+493 AEVASIDMKERT
-505 ALMQEALTIIA
+505 ELMQQALTIIA
-516 NDTPMIGFDYPF
+516 NDTPMIAFDYPY

-534 KNLTGFEANASI
+534 SELTGFEANASI
-546 TRNFFAKDLKTK
+546 TWNFFAKDLKTAE

>member
-1 MKRKLLSAVLAA
+1 MKKKIFSLIMAA
-13 SMLALTACGGAGQ
+13 CVVMTAGCGGNA
-26 TQESET
+26 S
-32 SAVQESVTEATQ
+32 TQ
-44 TNASEESKEEGG
+44 TAEST
-56 DIASRDTLNIAL
+56 DTQTVSSIADRDTLNIVL

-107 QLCSSWEAKDA
+107 QLCSSWEAVDS

-129 NFSDGT
+129 CFSDGS

-149 MDEEVA
+149 MDEDVA
-155 SYLAWMYANVESIEQ
+155 SYLAWMYANVDSIEQ
-170 TGDWELTVHLST
+170 TGDWEITVHLSV

-198 ISKAYYE
+198 ISKEYYE
-205 AHADQFGQPGVGV
+205 ANAEQFGQPGVGV
-218 VGTGPYVLD
+218 IGTGPYVLD
-227 SWTTGSEIKLKYN
+227 SWTTGSEIKLTYN
-240 ENYWDSE
+240 ENYWDKE
-247 QEPQFKN
+247 NVPQFKN

-267 TALANG
+267 TTLASG

-290 QSEDMDVTEVDGWTV
+290 EAENMSVTEVDGWTV

-319 VNVRKAVAYALDKD
+319 ANVRKAVAYALDKD
-333 ALYEGVL
+333 SLYEGVL

-353 SSALYGSEAD
+353 SSALYGSESE
-363 SWNAY
+363 SWTAY
-368 AETAVDEKNDLEK
+368 AETAVDEKNDIEK
-381 AKEYMAQSGYPD
+381 AKEYLAQSAYPD
-393 GFDCSLYI
+393 GFECSLYI

-410 AVYVQAALSEIG
+410 AVYVQSALSQIG
-422 INVTIETKSGDEMS
+422 IDVTIETKSGDEMS

-478 NTSCYSNEEVDRLLE
+478 NTSCYSNPEVDALLE
-493 EEVASIDMKERT
+493 AEVASIDMKERT
-505 ALMQEALTIIA
+505 ELMQQALTIIA
-516 NDTPMIGFDYPF
+516 NDTPMIGFDYPY

-534 KNLTGFEANASI
+534 SELTGFEANASI
-546 TRNFFAKDLKTK
+546 TWNFFAKDLKTAE